1 MVCFMPIAGEKMP
14 ILGISFCDGTKS
26 YYCVDS
32 DAGDMKD
39 LVEMLAHA
47 KEIMECLPER
57 SVEEWEQDGRNGKD
71 RDRDEKQ
78 EKFHWA

>member
-1 MVCFMPIAGEKMP
+1 
-14 ILGISFCDGTKS
+14 
-26 YYCVDS
+26 
-32 DAGDMKD
+32 MKD

-71 RDRDEKQ
+71 RDRDEKK
-78 EKFHWA
+78 ENFHWA

>member
-47 KEIMECLPER
+47 KEIMECLPEKKR
-57 SVEEWEQDGRNGKD
+57 
-71 RDRDEKQ
+71 
-78 EKFHWA
+78 